1 MTHFAQH
8 NEASNPFAALVNEP
22 SNRATATDSTALVL
36 IKGADNLNAAI
47 KAVQETG
54 QTYQKSVHQLAV
66 SILYHVGE
74 HGDTTVVKRF
84 IEAMPESTRSNGLR
98 AWFEHFG
105 PVKFDRDAPSG
116 TEVVQFVRGKPA
128 LIGDADAKPF
138 WKFKAHEG
146 KPYEALDMEK
156 WLTSVIKKLEK
167 DAKEAHRDHSG
178 LINDLTARLTGLK
191 NTEVHQ
197 PAH

>member
-1 MTHFAQH
+1 MTHIAQH
-8 NEASNPFAALVNEP
+8 NDASTDFFAALTNEP
-22 SNRATATDSTALVL
+22 SNEVVSDNTELVL
-36 IKGADNLNAAI
+36 IKGSENLNAAI

-66 SILYHVGE
+66 SILYHVGA
-74 HGDTTVVKRF
+74 HGDTTVVQRF
-84 IEAMPESTRSNGLR
+84 ISAMPESVRANGLR

-105 PVKFDRDAPSG
+105 PIKFDQDATDG
-116 TEVVQFVRGKPA
+116 TELVQYVRGKPA

-146 KPYEALDMEK
+146 KPYVALDMER
-156 WLTSVIKKLEK
+156 WLSSAIRKLEK
-167 DAKEAHRDHSG
+167 DAKEAGKNHDG
-178 LINDLTARLTGLK
+178 LIADLTARLTVLK
-191 NTEVHQ
+191 ITEAQQ